1 MIVHNDQFNPML
13 TMIEEFEEEMRKFNP
28 KLFVLGGLQMMDNFP
43 FPPGR
48 LRHNK
53 PFFPAVCAFYM
64 YITAMYFPPIFVF
77 LY

>member
-48 LRHNK
+48 LRRSI
-53 PFFPAVCAFYM
+53 PFFLRLSVYFT
-64 YITAMYFPPIFVF
+64 YIS
-77 LY
+77 LL